1 MKNVIEQSFKG
12 VTSTS
17 KRKYACR
24 AQRRHAYFADAL
36 VASLLRTR
44 NVLATLKH
52 RQVFRCACW
61 VRSASLLL
69 SRRFGHNT
77 AHRQRSSQLMRVK
90 HNFPIY
96 GKRLCFYPACNSIVP
111 ARVRQSEATRTL
123 NALTTSFLS
132 SAIAVSSLSILLT
145 AVLTLA
151 LTSWQGSYIA
161 GQSPSCPRLTT

>member
-1 MKNVIEQSFKG
+1 MNYRCQNKDCDIDMERLLKNSFKG

-24 AQRRHAYFADAL
+24 AQRRQAYFADAL

-69 SRRFGHNT
+69 SRRFGHDT
-77 AHRQRSSQLMRVK
+77 HAHR
-90 HNFPIY
+90 
-96 GKRLCFYPACNSIVP
+96 
-111 ARVRQSEATRTL
+111 
-123 NALTTSFLS
+123 
-132 SAIAVSSLSILLT
+132 SADT
-145 AVLTLA
+145 
-151 LTSWQGSYIA
+151 
-161 GQSPSCPRLTT
+161 